1 MSSSKLIRP
10 EELSAY
16 ERWEL
21 PNMTQ
26 REGRGREEEVE
37 APPPITAEQI
47 EAIQQAAHQEGYEL
61 GRKEGREAGAAEVH
75 GQALRLQQI
84 VHGLAQPLEELDK
97 RLEEELVALALAVAR
112 QIVRRELQAQ
122 PDEVVSVVRDTL
134 TALPSTATQ
143 VKLHLHP
150 EDAKLVRETLSLAD
164 DDGRP
169 WKIVED
175 PALTRGGCRVTST
188 HSRIDATVEKRLN
201 TVIAHLLGG
210 ERASDHGDR

>member
-10 EELSAY
+10 DELSAY

-21 PNMTQ
+21 PNMTP
-26 REGRGREEEVE
+26 REARGREEEVA
-37 APPPITAEQI
+37 APPPMTAEQI
-47 EAIQQAAHQEGYEL
+47 EAIQQAAYQEGYEL
-61 GRKEGREAGAAEVH
+61 GRKEGREAGAAEVR
-75 GQALRLQQI
+75 GQAQRLRQI

-97 RLEEELVALALAVAR
+97 RLEEELVELALAVAR

-122 PDEVVSVVRDTL
+122 PGEVVAVVREAL
-134 TALPSTATQ
+134 TALPSTATK

-150 EDAKLVRETLSLAD
+150 EDAALVRETLSLAD

-169 WKIVED
+169 WKVVEE
-175 PALTRGGCRVTST
+175 PVLTRGGCRVTST

-201 TVIAHLLGG
+201 AVIAQLFGG
-210 ERASDHGDR
+210 ERASDRDDQ